1 MAHLI
6 KIGNSQGIRIPQAL
20 IKQANLQDQKF
31 EIQVVDNGLL
41 ITPTKKTRPC
51 VIVSPNEMNCL
62 KTVLIAPMTTKG
74 FHAPSR
80 VELQF
85 QYKTGLVLLDQLR
98 SVDKS
103 GLVKKL
109 GTIDAETQKM
119 ISSTLVDIFEM

>member
-1 MAHLI
+1 MVVNRFDIYLI
-6 KIGNSQGIRIPQAL
+6 ELDPAIGS
-20 IKQANLQDQKF
+20 
-31 EIQVVDNGLL
+31 EI
-41 ITPTKKTRPC
+41 KKTRPC

-85 QYKTGLVLLDQLR
+85 QDKTGVVLLDQLR

-103 GLVKKL
+103 RLIKKL
-109 GTIDAETQKM
+109 GTVDAKTQKL
-119 ISSTLVDIFEM
+119 ISSTLVNIFEM

>member
-1 MAHLI
+1 MVVNRFDVYLI
-6 KIGNSQGIRIPQAL
+6 ELDPAVGS
-20 IKQANLQDQKF
+20 
-31 EIQVVDNGLL
+31 EI
-41 ITPTKKTRPC
+41 KKTRPC

-85 QYKTGLVLLDQLR
+85 QDKTGLVLLDQLR

-103 GLVKKL
+103 RLVKKL
-109 GTIDAETQKM
+109 GTIDAKAQKM
-119 ISSTLVDIFEM
+119 ISSTLVDMFEM

>member
-1 MAHLI
+1 MVVKRFDVYLI
-6 KIGNSQGIRIPQAL
+6 ELDPAIGS
-20 IKQANLQDQKF
+20 
-31 EIQVVDNGLL
+31 EI
-41 ITPTKKTRPC
+41 KKTRPC

-85 QYKTGLVLLDQLR
+85 QDKTGLILLDQLR

-103 GLVKKL
+103 RLIKKL
-109 GTIDAETQKM
+109 GTVDSKTQKI
-119 ISSTLVDIFEM
+119 ISSTLVAIFEM

>member
-1 MAHLI
+1 MVVKRFDVYLI
-6 KIGNSQGIRIPQAL
+6 ELDPAIGS
-20 IKQANLQDQKF
+20 
-31 EIQVVDNGLL
+31 EI
-41 ITPTKKTRPC
+41 KKTRPC

-85 QYKTGLVLLDQLR
+85 QDKTGLVFLDQLR

-103 GLVKKL
+103 RLVKKL
-109 GTIDAETQKM
+109 GTIDAKTQKM
-119 ISSTLVDIFEM
+119 ISATLVDMFEF

>member
-1 MAHLI
+1 MVVNRFDVYLI
-6 KIGNSQGIRIPQAL
+6 ELDPAIGS
-20 IKQANLQDQKF
+20 
-31 EIQVVDNGLL
+31 EI
-41 ITPTKKTRPC
+41 KKTRPC

-85 QYKTGLVLLDQLR
+85 QDKTGLILLDQLR

-103 GLVKKL
+103 RLIKKL
-109 GTIDAETQKM
+109 GTVDSKTQKI
-119 ISSTLVDIFEM
+119 ISSTLDNIFEV

>member
-1 MAHLI
+1 MVVNRFDVYLI
-6 KIGNSQGIRIPQAL
+6 ELDPAVGS
-20 IKQANLQDQKF
+20 
-31 EIQVVDNGLL
+31 EI
-41 ITPTKKTRPC
+41 KKTRPC

-85 QYKTGLVLLDQLR
+85 QDKTGLVLLDQLR

-103 GLVKKL
+103 RLVKKL
-109 GTIDAETQKM
+109 GTIDAKTQKM
-119 ISSTLVDIFEM
+119 IAATLIDMFDM